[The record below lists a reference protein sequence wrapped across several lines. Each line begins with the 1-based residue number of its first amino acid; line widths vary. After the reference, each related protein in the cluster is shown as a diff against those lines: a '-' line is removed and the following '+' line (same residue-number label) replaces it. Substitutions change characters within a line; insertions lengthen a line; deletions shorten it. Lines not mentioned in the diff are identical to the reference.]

1 MVKSS
6 AELGG
11 GSGGVCTSL
20 ITTTLASTCSHSQ
33 AQSVTASSITFPASF
48 QPPTPLRLVSFAV
61 ADEASVL
68 ALKQATEEG
77 TNSRSTGES
86 CCSCSCSCS
95 RRPTSP
101 AGASAA
107 KHTLNSG
114 YIKLSVKEGKKER
127 ERERRKEAQGHRRG
141 RY

>member
-1 MVKSS
+1 MAV
-6 AELGG
+6 AA
-11 GSGGVCTSL
+11 CAPRL

-33 AQSVTASSITFPASF
+33 AQSVTASSFTFPASF
-48 QPPTPLRLVSFAV
+48 HPPPPLRLVSFAV